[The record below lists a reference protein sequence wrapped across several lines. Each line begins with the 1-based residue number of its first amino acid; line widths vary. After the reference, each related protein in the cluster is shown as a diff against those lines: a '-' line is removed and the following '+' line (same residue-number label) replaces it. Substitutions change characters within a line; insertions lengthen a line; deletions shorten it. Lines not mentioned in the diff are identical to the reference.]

1 VRELAVGEA
10 PGGLEVF
17 CEVLGLLD
25 SLDDRLVDLLLVGGL
40 GGGEGFLL
48 GLALLEELSLSRL
61 SLLGGRLG
69 EVSIVD
75 LLIDLTSDW

>member
-1 VRELAVGEA
+1 MRELAVGEA

-25 SLDDRLVDLLLVGGL
+25 SLDDGLVDLLLVGGL
-40 GGGEGFLL
+40 GGGEGFFL
-48 GLALLEELSLSRL
+48 GLALLEELGLSRL
-61 SLLGGRLG
+61 GLLGGRLG